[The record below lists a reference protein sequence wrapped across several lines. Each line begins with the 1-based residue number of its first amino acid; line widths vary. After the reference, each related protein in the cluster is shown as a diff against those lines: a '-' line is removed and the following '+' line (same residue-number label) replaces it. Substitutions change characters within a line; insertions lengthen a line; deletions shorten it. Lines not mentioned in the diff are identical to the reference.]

1 MSDKDIAVLGAGRM
15 GSGIAQVFL
24 AAGHR
29 VSLYDLSAEVLAVVP
44 QRILSYFELLEQD
57 PVSMSLLSSCA
68 SVMEAVAA
76 ADVIIEAVPERLEVK
91 LELFREVDAHAKESA
106 LFASNTSAIAIT
118 QIAEGVADKRRFL
131 GMHFWNPPHLIPL
144 VEVVQAKETSAESIA
159 RAMVLLSGVGFE
171 PVHVQ
176 KDIPGFIG
184 NRLQHALK
192 CEAIALVANGVCDA
206 ETIDKVVKQ
215 GFGSRLVVLGP
226 LEQSDM
232 FGLDMTLDVHRVL
245 IRDLDVTPGPSPYLE
260 AKVAAGEL
268 GMKTGR
274 GFRNWS
280 PEQVAAVRSRVDAFL
295 LQAAKTRRSQRW
307 AR

>member
-1 MSDKDIAVLGAGRM
+1 M

-24 AAGHR
+24 AAGLR
-29 VSLYDLSAEVLAVVP
+29 VSLYDPSAEVLKAVTR
-44 QRILSYFELLEQD
+44 RILSYFELLEQD
-57 PVSMSLLSSCA
+57 PVSMSLLSTRDSA
-68 SVMEAVAA
+68 AEAVAA
-76 ADVIIEAVPERLEVK
+76 ADVIIETAPERLEVK
-91 LELFREVDAHAKESA
+91 VALFREVDANAMDTA
-106 LFASNTSAIAIT
+106 LFASNTSAIPIS
-118 QIAEGVADKRRFL
+118 QIAEGVTDKRRFL
-131 GMHFWNPPHLIPL
+131 GMHFWNPPHLVPL
-144 VEVVQAKETSAESIA
+144 VEVVQAKETSAESVDRAIA
-159 RAMVLLSGVGFE
+159 LLSEIGLE

-192 CEAIALVANGVCDA
+192 REAIALVANGVCDA
-206 ETIDKVVKQ
+206 ETIDKVVKL
-215 GFGSRLVVLGP
+215 GFGSRLAVLGP

-280 PEQVAAVRSRVDAFL
+280 PEQAATVRERLDSFL
-295 LQAAKTRRSQRW
+295 LQAAKIRRSKLR
-307 AR
+307 RG